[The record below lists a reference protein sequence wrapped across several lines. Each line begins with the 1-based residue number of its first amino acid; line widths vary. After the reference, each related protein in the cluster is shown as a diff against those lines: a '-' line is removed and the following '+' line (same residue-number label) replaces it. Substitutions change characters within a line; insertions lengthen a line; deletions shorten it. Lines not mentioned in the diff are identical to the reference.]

1 MFILRREIAYALF
14 KKNFYSF
21 FICFTLAFSSTV
33 FAKEIYLPSTP
44 EERANLPTKVELT
57 IPVPVTKTENGRQ
70 VKSVVLVNCTSE
82 FLSNTSIRTAIA
94 NVSPTVM
101 PADVAL
107 TIIPWDQYG

>member
-33 FAKEIYLPSTP
+33 FAKDIYLPSTP
-44 EERANLPTKVELT
+44 EERANLTTKVELT

-82 FLSNTSIRTAIA
+82 FLSNTSMRTAIA